1 MRNSHIGDDT
11 CGCLTTCILWWLR
24 SDTLYP
30 HCRILFEYIATLHS
44 FFFSP
49 PGLSAVVMSEVG
61 VSADCDPSRPP
72 PCTEDML
79 KENQENRTLLMVA
92 MILLDLNNPNNAII
106 SPGDNRRQ
114 QQEEEKVVEQQRGIC
129 RLNAGDNRGSAA
141 PKQSRSKKTTVARQA
156 RTQESPEKRH
166 CCPFTGCGKMYGKSS
181 HLKAHLR
188 VHTGERPFEC
198 TWPDC
203 GKKFSRSDEL
213 TRHYRTHTGEKRFN
227 CPMCDKCFIRSDHL
241 TKHARRHAGFHPSM
255 LQGSSAAKRRRCSV
269 SVSSS
274 DSGDQS
280 PVGVWDTPTL
290 LYTVY
295 IT

>member
-1 MRNSHIGDDT
+1 
-11 CGCLTTCILWWLR
+11 
-24 SDTLYP
+24 
-30 HCRILFEYIATLHS
+30 
-44 FFFSP
+44 
-49 PGLSAVVMSEVG
+49 MSEVD
-61 VSADCDPSRPP
+61 VSADCDLSRPP
-72 PCTEDML
+72 GRTEDTL
-79 KENQENRTLLMVA
+79 KENQENRTLMMVA
-92 MILLDLNNPNNAII
+92 MILLDLNKCNPNAIG
-106 SPGDNRRQ
+106 PGDSMRLGGSDAGAL
-114 QQEEEKVVEQQRGIC
+114 EKVERGSV
-129 RLNAGDNRGSAA
+129 RSNAGDSRGSVAT
-141 PKQSRSKKTTVARQA
+141 KQSRSKKAVAS
-156 RTQESPEKRH
+156 QEFPEKRH

-255 LQGSSAAKRRRCSV
+255 LQGSSAAKRYRCSV
-269 SVSSS
+269 SLSSC

-280 PVGVWDTPTL
+280 PVGV
-290 LYTVY
+290 
-295 IT
+295 